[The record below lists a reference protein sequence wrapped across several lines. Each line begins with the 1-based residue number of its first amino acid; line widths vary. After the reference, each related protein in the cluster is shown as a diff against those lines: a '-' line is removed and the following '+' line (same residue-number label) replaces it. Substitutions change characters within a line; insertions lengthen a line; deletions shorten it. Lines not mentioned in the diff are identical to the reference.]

1 MTPPSKIT
9 VSAGIDQMTNSA
21 RPSKDSSRLRLAR
34 VLDDL
39 YHQANANVARITG
52 ITTTSM
58 IAVELISR
66 SRSAEAIG
74 PCGSN
79 TPAGE
84 QEATR
89 MAAPST
95 DKRSW
100 PERRRRYAGLAVLLI
115 ESGGPPLSRTEV
127 ESPAQCRSRK
137 SFCKLIGDGFRHAGP
152 LGRLDR
158 KSTALGT
165 STSRAVSSRRQW
177 HRGQYRGRGRTR
189 RPAHRGVC

>member
-39 YHQANANVARITG
+39 YHQANATVARITG

-58 IAVELISR
+58 IAVELIRR

-84 QEATR
+84 HEATR
-89 MAAPST
+89 MATPIT
-95 DKRSW
+95 DQQSR
-100 PERRRRYAGLAVLLI
+100 PQRQRRYGGLAVVLI
-115 ESGGPPLSRTEV
+115 ESGRPPLSRTEV
-127 ESPAQCRSRK
+127 
-137 SFCKLIGDGFRHAGP
+137 
-152 LGRLDR
+152 
-158 KSTALGT
+158 
-165 STSRAVSSRRQW
+165 
-177 HRGQYRGRGRTR
+177 
-189 RPAHRGVC
+189 